1 MILRSAA
8 FGCAGFLLLTAP
20 AHALVTVVGAGMAH
34 DCFIA
39 AKAGTDPRGGIA
51 ICNMAL
57 AEEMMSTRARAG
69 TYVNRAVMK
78 DALGQID
85 DAMADYNSGLSLD
98 PGLGDGYVD
107 RGAALIKLKRYDEAV
122 ADINKGIG
130 LGQSYEHVGYYNRGV
145 AEFFLGRI
153 TQSYYDFKKANEI
166 APEFIPARE
175 QLKNFVVTRVRAP
188 ARPEEG
194 AH

>member
-1 MILRSAA
+1 MTRRGAV
-8 FGCAGFLLLTAP
+8 FGCAGLLLLTAP

-51 ICNMAL
+51 VCNSAL
-57 AEEMMSTRARAG
+57 AEELLSTRARAG

-78 DALGQID
+78 VALGQID
-85 DAMADYNSGLSLD
+85 DALADYNSGLSLD
-98 PGLGDGYVD
+98 PELGDGYVD
-107 RGAALIKLKRYDEAV
+107 RGAALIMLKRYDEAL
-122 ADINKGIG
+122 ADIDKGIG
-130 LGQSYEHVGYYNRGV
+130 LGQTYEHVGYYNRGV

-153 TQSYYDFKKANEI
+153 AQSYHDFKKASQI

-175 QLKNFVVTRVRAP
+175 QLKNFVVTRVP
-188 ARPEEG
+188 AGQEG
-194 AH
+194 AR

>member
-1 MILRSAA
+1 MIRRSAV
-8 FGCAGFLLLTAP
+8 FGCAGLLLLTAP

-57 AEEMMSTRARAG
+57 AEETLTTRARAG

-78 DALGQID
+78 VSLGQID
-85 DAMADYNSGLSLD
+85 DAMADYDSGLSLD
-98 PGLGDGYVD
+98 PELGDGYVD
-107 RGAALIKLKRYDEAV
+107 RGAALITLKRYEEAI
-122 ADINKGIG
+122 ADIDKGIG
-130 LGQSYEHVGYYNRGV
+130 LGQTYEHVGYYNRGV

-153 TQSYYDFKKANEI
+153 APAYYDFKKASEI
-166 APEFIPARE
+166 APEFTPARE
-175 QLKNFVVTRVRAP
+175 QLKNFVVTRVRVP
-188 ARPEEG
+188 AGQEG
-194 AH
+194 AR